1 MQQAHTSD
9 MMHHSVYTNSVYHTF
24 CTATQLSQ
32 TTTGVTAA
40 AKVTTLQEAGS
51 TAYTKQEAYQ
61 HTCSTHHRSP
71 EPGYAVIVLCL
82 CLCRKVGWDRD
93 DVWLAHCCQLD
104 DAETKQ
110 WAQHGIGIAHCPS
123 SNMRLAS
130 GICPVRKTCL
140 FMFACSSV
148 AVWSVKVGVPHQAE
162 VSAICNCGMK
172 ALGTHMVRPL
182 TCGSCTV

>member
-1 MQQAHTSD
+1 

-130 GICPVRKTCL
+130 GICPVRKACL
-140 FMFACSSV
+140 FASRVCSCSLKRQGRCVSSFHGKGFGFGMFC
-148 AVWSVKVGVPHQAE
+148 
-162 VSAICNCGMK
+162 
-172 ALGTHMVRPL
+172 
-182 TCGSCTV
+182 